1 MPSLGT
7 MWQVLLLGL
16 LPSFT
21 AAAIA
26 THEPP
31 LLAPPTTTPTSAA
44 PFRSAAPFFRE
55 AGREDGRP
63 RRLQGALDADI
74 CDASLGA
81 VLTNDVGTL
90 HDDQADEIIDC
101 TTGVCNQVRAPP
113 AQFSDVDPC
122 AACQADSGH
131 NGYGDEL
138 HCGKTIQAP
147 PGDTIELTF
156 VHMALESKVV
166 AVAAAGTSHVMCG
179 LGPTKGALCF
189 RAKPG

>member
-1 MPSLGT
+1 

-44 PFRSAAPFFRE
+44 PFRE

-63 RRLQGALDADI
+63 RRRLQGALDADI

-101 TTGVCNQVRAPP
+101 TTGVCNQVR
-113 AQFSDVDPC
+113 S
-122 AACQADSGH
+122 S
-131 NGYGDEL
+131 L
-138 HCGKTIQAP
+138 HRRP
-147 PGDTIELTF
+147 
-156 VHMALESKVV
+156 
-166 AVAAAGTSHVMCG
+166 
-179 LGPTKGALCF
+179 
-189 RAKPG
+189 R